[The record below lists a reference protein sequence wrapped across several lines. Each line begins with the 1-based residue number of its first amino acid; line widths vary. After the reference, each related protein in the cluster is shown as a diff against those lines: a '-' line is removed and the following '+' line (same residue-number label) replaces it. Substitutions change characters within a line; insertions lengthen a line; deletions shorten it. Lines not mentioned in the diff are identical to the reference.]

1 MGYEQTARVYF
12 IGRLETQIFLRNDD
26 QNLASRTEAQGEV
39 GGGGH
44 SRSWRSTHRKNMCSR
59 RTSQPVRS
67 ARERTCNTPHIDTP
81 FMLRERTCNTR
92 HTDTPLMLRERT
104 CNTQHT
110 DTPLMLRWPV
120 DAIRPIV
127 ARGTPKV
134 NRDYRRTI
142 SRAALGRPRLL
153 TAAARTSSTDN
164 AASRP
169 QAAAAAGARR

>member
-1 MGYEQTARVYF
+1 MRHVANKRTSRQTQATATAV
-12 IGRLETQIFLRNDD
+12 IE
-26 QNLASRTEAQGEV
+26 
-39 GGGGH
+39 H
-44 SRSWRSTHRKNMCSR
+44 SLSWRSTHRKNMCSR

-153 TAAARTSSTDN
+153 TAAARTSSIDVHRCITTT
-164 AASRP
+164 
-169 QAAAAAGARR
+169 RRHGVSSSD